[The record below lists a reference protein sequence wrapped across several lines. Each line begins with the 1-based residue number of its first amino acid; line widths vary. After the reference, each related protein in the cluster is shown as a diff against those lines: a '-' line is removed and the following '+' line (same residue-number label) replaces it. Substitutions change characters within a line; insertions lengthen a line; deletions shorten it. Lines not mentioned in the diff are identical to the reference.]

1 MSGDIQNRIQN
12 YTSQC
17 KSLLLQLN
25 AIKMSNDAKSQLG
38 DNLVAIGAGALAEDF
53 FGSREAG
60 KIGKSFA
67 SKYLKEQQRK
77 QIEANLA
84 QYQTNFDSIL
94 MQVREF
100 VSIISLQR
108 LNLDSKGNSYILL
121 GRLAAIQNSPTLR
134 TKLNRMIAFLK
145 RLQTEPLIYNGEIEN
160 YLATQTREKE
170 PNSYETLHA
179 LEFQLRQLIEK
190 QLSRISGNWWLER
203 IPDDVRQNAE
213 LRKAKNERPMPWYS
227 LRKEEPLI
235 SFVDFNDYIK
245 IIRRGDNWKQVFKD
259 IFKDE
264 EWISTKLKEIEP
276 VRNAIAHSRSLTKEQ
291 RKRLEL
297 NAADIARIIRNFS

>member
-1 MSGDIQNRIQN
+1 
-12 YTSQC
+12 
-17 KSLLLQLN
+17 
-25 AIKMSNDAKSQLG
+25 MSNDAKSQLG
-38 DNLVAIGAGALAEDF
+38 NNLVAIGAGALAEDF

-67 SKYLKEQQRK
+67 TKYLKEQQRK

-100 VSIISLQR
+100 VSSISMQR
-108 LNLDSKGNSYILL
+108 RNLDRKGNSYILL
-121 GRLAAIQNSPTLR
+121 GRLAAIQNSPRLR
-134 TKLNRMIAFLK
+134 TKLSRMIAFLN
-145 RLQTEPLIYNGEIEN
+145 RLQTEPLIYNREIEN
-160 YLATQTREKE
+160 YLAVQTREKE
-170 PNSYETLHA
+170 PNSFETSHA
-179 LEFQLRQLIEK
+179 LESKLRQLIEK
-190 QLSRISGNWWLER
+190 QLSPLSGNWWLDR
-203 IPDDVRQNAE
+203 IHDDVRKNAE

-245 IIRRGDNWKQVFKD
+245 IIRRSNNWKQTFRD

-297 NAADIARIIRNFS
+297 NAADITRTIQNFI

>member
-1 MSGDIQNRIQN
+1 
-12 YTSQC
+12 
-17 KSLLLQLN
+17 
-25 AIKMSNDAKSQLG
+25 MSNDAKSQLG
-38 DNLVAIGAGALAEDF
+38 NSLVAIGAGALAEDF

-77 QIEANLA
+77 QIGANLA
-84 QYQTNFDSIL
+84 QHQTNFDSIF

-100 VSIISLQR
+100 VSSISLQR
-108 LNLDSKGNSYILL
+108 RNLDSKGNSYILL
-121 GRLAAIQNSPTLR
+121 GRLAAVQNSPRLR
-134 TKLNRMIAFLK
+134 TKLNRMIAFLN
-145 RLQTEPLIYNGEIEN
+145 RLQTEPLIYNREIEN
-160 YLATQTREKE
+160 YLVTQTREKE
-170 PNSYETLHA
+170 PNSYETLHGV
-179 LEFQLRQLIEK
+179 ESKLRHLIEK
-190 QLSRISGNWWLER
+190 QLSRISSNWWLER
-203 IPDDVRQNAE
+203 VPDDVRKNAE

-227 LRKEEPLI
+227 LKKEEPLI
-235 SFVDFNDYIK
+235 SFVDFSDYNK
-245 IIRRGDNWKQVFKD
+245 IIRRGDNWRQAFKD

-297 NAADIARIIRNFS
+297 NAADIVRIIRDFI